1 MFLQNETAM
10 EIITAVKKLIKAELK
25 LWVAVSGTKRLF
37 VTKVNNVYDTSFTIL
52 PPTDNGKNLI
62 VTKKTELE
70 FMFTIENGKYFFTTK
85 PIGIIKENITLLAIE
100 LPASIQ
106 RNEMLAF
113 YRVEMLRR
121 IPVKLINVANGL
133 NDSNYKENDVVT
145 MTCTD
150 LSGGGMKLI
159 SPVFLDKDDVLEID
173 LSGLVDDIEKV
184 CAKVIRYIG
193 VEEEGHAVGIMFTS
207 LTESVRDK
215 IIRCVFQ
222 RQHDKERL
230 TDNFRRKNVF

>member
-1 MFLQNETAM
+1 MET
-10 EIITAVKKLIKAELK
+10 ITAVKKLIKPDLQ
-25 LWVAVSGTKRLF
+25 LWVAVSGTQRLF
-37 VTKVNNVYDTSFTIL
+37 FTKVSDVYDTSFTIF
-52 PPTDNGKNLI
+52 PPTDNGENLI

-70 FMFTIENGKYFFTTK
+70 FMFTIESGKYFFTTK

-106 RNEMLAF
+106 RSEMRAF

-121 IPVKLINVANGL
+121 IPVKLVKVANGL
-133 NDSNYKENDVVT
+133 NGTDYQKNDIIT

-159 SPVFLDKDDVLEID
+159 SPVPLDKDDVLEID
-173 LSGLVDDIEKV
+173 LSGLVEGLENV
-184 CAKVIRYIG
+184 SAKVIRYIG

-207 LTESVRDK
+207 LTESARDK
-215 IIRCVFQ
+215 IKRCVFQ
-222 RQHDKERL
+222 RQYNKERL
-230 TDNFRRKNVF
+230 IDNFRRKNVF

>member
-1 MFLQNETAM
+1 MET
-10 EIITAVKKLIKAELK
+10 ITAVKKLIKPDLQ
-25 LWVAVSGTKRLF
+25 LWVAVSGTQRLF
-37 VTKVNNVYDTSFTIL
+37 FTKVSDVYDTSFTIF
-52 PPTDNGKNLI
+52 PPTDNGENLI

-70 FMFTIENGKYFFTTK
+70 FMFTIESGKYFFTTK

-106 RNEMLAF
+106 RSEMRAF

-121 IPVKLINVANGL
+121 IPVKLVKVANGL
-133 NDSNYKENDVVT
+133 NGTDYQKNDIIT

-159 SPVFLDKDDVLEID
+159 SPVPLDKDDVLEID
-173 LSGLVDDIEKV
+173 LSGLVDGLENV
-184 CAKVIRYIG
+184 SAKVIRYIG

-207 LTESVRDK
+207 LTESARDK

-222 RQHDKERL
+222 RQYNKERL
-230 TDNFRRKNVF
+230 IDNFRRKNVF

>member
-1 MFLQNETAM
+1 MET
-10 EIITAVKKLIKAELK
+10 ITAVKKLIKPDLQ
-25 LWVAVSGTKRLF
+25 LWVAVSGTQRLF
-37 VTKVNNVYDTSFTIL
+37 FTKVSDVYDTSFTIL
-52 PPTDNGKNLI
+52 PPTDNGENLI

-70 FMFTIENGKYFFTTK
+70 FMFTIESGKYFFTTK

-106 RNEMLAF
+106 RNEMRAF

-121 IPVKLINVANGL
+121 IPVKLVKVANGL
-133 NDSNYKENDVVT
+133 NGTDYQKNDIIT

-159 SPVFLDKDDVLEID
+159 SPVPLDKDDELEID
-173 LSGLVDDIEKV
+173 LSGLVEGLENV
-184 CAKVIRYIG
+184 SAKVIRYIG

-207 LTESVRDK
+207 LTESARDK

-222 RQHDKERL
+222 RQYNKERL
-230 TDNFRRKNVF
+230 IDNFRRKNVF

>member
-1 MFLQNETAM
+1 MET
-10 EIITAVKKLIKAELK
+10 ITAVKKLIKPDLQ
-25 LWVAVSGTKRLF
+25 LWVAVSGTQRLF
-37 VTKVNNVYDTSFTIL
+37 FTKVSDVYDTSFTIL
-52 PPTDNGKNLI
+52 PPTDNGENLI

-70 FMFTIENGKYFFTTK
+70 FMFTIESGKYFFTTK

-100 LPASIQ
+100 LPANIQ
-106 RNEMLAF
+106 RNEMRAF
-113 YRVEMLRR
+113 YRIEMLRR
-121 IPVKLINVANGL
+121 IPVKLVRVAAGL
-133 NDSNYKENDVVT
+133 NGTDYQKNDIIT

-159 SPVFLDKDDVLEID
+159 SPVPLDKDDEVEID
-173 LSGLVDDIEKV
+173 LSGLVDGLENV
-184 CAKVIRYIG
+184 SAKVIRYIG

-207 LTESVRDK
+207 LTESARDK

-222 RQHDKERL
+222 RQYNKERL

>member
-1 MFLQNETAM
+1 MET
-10 EIITAVKKLIKAELK
+10 ITAVKKLIKPDLK
-25 LWVAVSGTKRLF
+25 LWVAVSGTQRLF
-37 VTKVNNVYDTSFTIL
+37 YTKVSDVYDTSFTIL
-52 PPTDNGKNLI
+52 PPTDNGENLI

-70 FMFTIENGKYFFTTK
+70 FMFTIESGKYFFTTK

-106 RNEMLAF
+106 RNEMRAF

-121 IPVKLINVANGL
+121 IPVKLVKVANGL
-133 NDSNYKENDVVT
+133 NGTDYQKNDIVT

-159 SPVFLDKDDVLEID
+159 SPVPLDKDDVLEID
-173 LSGLVDDIEKV
+173 LSGLVDGLENV
-184 CAKVIRYIG
+184 SAKVIRYIG

-207 LTESVRDK
+207 LTESARDK

-222 RQHDKERL
+222 RQYNKERL
-230 TDNFRRKNVF
+230 IDNFRRKNVF

>member
-1 MFLQNETAM
+1 MET
-10 EIITAVKKLIKAELK
+10 ITAVKKLIKPDLQ
-25 LWVAVSGTKRLF
+25 LWVAVSGTQRLF
-37 VTKVNNVYDTSFTIL
+37 FTKVSDVYDTSFTIL
-52 PPTDNGKNLI
+52 PPTDNGENLI

-70 FMFTIENGKYFFTTK
+70 FMFTIESGKYFFTTK

-106 RNEMLAF
+106 RSEMRAF

-121 IPVKLINVANGL
+121 IPVKLVRVAAGL
-133 NDSNYKENDVVT
+133 NGTDYQKNDIVT

-159 SPVFLDKDDVLEID
+159 SPVPLDKDDELEID
-173 LSGLVDDIEKV
+173 LSSLVDGLDNV
-184 CAKVIRYIG
+184 GAKVIRYIG

-207 LTESVRDK
+207 LTESARDK

-222 RQHDKERL
+222 RQYNKERL

>member
-1 MFLQNETAM
+1 MET
-10 EIITAVKKLIKAELK
+10 ITAVKKLIKPDLQ
-25 LWVAVSGTKRLF
+25 LWVAVSGTQRLF
-37 VTKVNNVYDTSFTIL
+37 FTKVSDVYDTSFTIL
-52 PPTDNGKNLI
+52 PPTDNGENLI

-70 FMFTIENGKYFFTTK
+70 FMFTIESGKYFFTTK

-106 RNEMLAF
+106 RSEMRAF

-121 IPVKLINVANGL
+121 IPVKLVRVAAGL
-133 NDSNYKENDVVT
+133 NGTDYQKNDIVT

-159 SPVFLDKDDVLEID
+159 SPVPLDKDDELEID
-173 LSGLVDDIEKV
+173 LSGLVDGLDNV
-184 CAKVIRYIG
+184 GAKVIRYIG
-193 VEEEGHAVGIMFTS
+193 GEEEGHAVGIMFTS
-207 LTESVRDK
+207 LTESARDK

-222 RQHDKERL
+222 RQYNKERL

>member
-1 MFLQNETAM
+1 MET
-10 EIITAVKKLIKAELK
+10 ITAVKKLIKPDLQ
-25 LWVAVSGTKRLF
+25 LWVAVSGTQRLF
-37 VTKVNNVYDTSFTIL
+37 FTKVSDVYDTSFTIL
-52 PPTDNGKNLI
+52 PPTDNGENLI
-62 VTKKTELE
+62 VTKKTERE
-70 FMFTIENGKYFFTTK
+70 FMFTIESGKYFFTTK

-106 RNEMLAF
+106 RNEMRAF

-121 IPVKLINVANGL
+121 IPVKLVKVANGL
-133 NDSNYKENDVVT
+133 NGTDYQKNDIVT

-159 SPVFLDKDDVLEID
+159 SPMPLDKDDVLEID
-173 LSGLVDDIEKV
+173 LSGLVEGLENV
-184 CAKVIRYIG
+184 SAKVIRYIG

-207 LTESVRDK
+207 LTESARDK

-222 RQHDKERL
+222 RQYNKERL
-230 TDNFRRKNVF
+230 IDNFRRKNVF

>member
-1 MFLQNETAM
+1 MET
-10 EIITAVKKLIKAELK
+10 ITAVKKLIKPDLQ
-25 LWVAVSGTKRLF
+25 LWVAVSGTQRLF
-37 VTKVNNVYDTSFTIL
+37 FTKVSDVYDTSFTIL
-52 PPTDNGKNLI
+52 PPTDNGENLI

-70 FMFTIENGKYFFTTK
+70 FMFTIESGKYFFTTK

-106 RNEMLAF
+106 RSEMRAF

-121 IPVKLINVANGL
+121 IPVKLVRVAAGL
-133 NDSNYKENDVVT
+133 NGTDYQKNDIVT

-159 SPVFLDKDDVLEID
+159 SPVPLDIDDELEID
-173 LSGLVDDIEKV
+173 LSGLVDGLDNV
-184 CAKVIRYIG
+184 GAKVIRYIG

-207 LTESVRDK
+207 LTESARDK

-222 RQHDKERL
+222 RQYNKERL
-230 TDNFRRKNVF
+230 TDNFSRKNVF

>member
-1 MFLQNETAM
+1 MET
-10 EIITAVKKLIKAELK
+10 ITAVKKLIKPDLQ
-25 LWVAVSGTKRLF
+25 LWVAVSGTQRLF
-37 VTKVNNVYDTSFTIL
+37 FTKVSDVYDTSFTIL
-52 PPTDNGKNLI
+52 PPTDNGENLI

-70 FMFTIENGKYFFTTK
+70 FMFTIESGKYFFTTK

-106 RNEMLAF
+106 RNEMRAF

-121 IPVKLINVANGL
+121 ITVKLVKVANGL
-133 NDSNYKENDVVT
+133 NGTDYQKNDIIT

-159 SPVFLDKDDVLEID
+159 SPVPLDKDDELEID
-173 LSGLVDDIEKV
+173 LSGLVDGLENV
-184 CAKVIRYIG
+184 SAKVIRYIG

-207 LTESVRDK
+207 LTESARDK

-222 RQHDKERL
+222 RQYNKERL
-230 TDNFRRKNVF
+230 IDNFRRKNVF

>member
-1 MFLQNETAM
+1 MET
-10 EIITAVKKLIKAELK
+10 ITAVKKLIKPDLQ
-25 LWVAVSGTKRLF
+25 LWVAVSGTQRLF
-37 VTKVNNVYDTSFTIL
+37 FTKVSDVYDTSFTIL
-52 PPTDNGKNLI
+52 PPTDNGENLI

-70 FMFTIENGKYFFTTK
+70 FMFTIESGKYFFTTK

-106 RNEMLAF
+106 RSEMRAF

-121 IPVKLINVANGL
+121 IPVKLVRVAAGL
-133 NDSNYKENDVVT
+133 NGTDYQKNDIVT

-159 SPVFLDKDDVLEID
+159 SPVPLDIDDELEID
-173 LSGLVDDIEKV
+173 LSGLVDGLDNDA
-184 CAKVIRYIG
+184 AKEIRYIG
-193 VEEEGHAVGIMFTS
+193 VEEEGQAVGIMFTS
-207 LTESVRDK
+207 LTESARDK

-222 RQHDKERL
+222 RQNNKERL
-230 TDNFRRKNVF
+230 TDNFSRKNVF

>member
-1 MFLQNETAM
+1 MET
-10 EIITAVKKLIKAELK
+10 ITAVKKLIKPDLQ
-25 LWVAVSGTKRLF
+25 LWVAVSGTQRLF
-37 VTKVNNVYDTSFTIL
+37 FTKVSDVYDTSFTIL
-52 PPTDNGKNLI
+52 PPTDNGENLI

-70 FMFTIENGKYFFTTK
+70 FMFTIESGKYFFTTK

-106 RNEMLAF
+106 RNEMRAF

-121 IPVKLINVANGL
+121 IPVKLVKVANGL
-133 NDSNYKENDVVT
+133 NGTDYQKNDIIT

-150 LSGGGMKLI
+150 LSGGGMKLA
-159 SPVFLDKDDVLEID
+159 SPIPLDKDDVLEID
-173 LSGLVDDIEKV
+173 LSGLVEGLENV
-184 CAKVIRYIG
+184 SAKVIRYIG

-207 LTESVRDK
+207 LTESARDK

-222 RQHDKERL
+222 RQYNKERL
-230 TDNFRRKNVF
+230 IDNFRRKNVF

>member
-1 MFLQNETAM
+1 MET
-10 EIITAVKKLIKAELK
+10 ITAVKKLIKPDLQ
-25 LWVAVSGTKRLF
+25 LWVAVSGTQRLF
-37 VTKVNNVYDTSFTIL
+37 FTKVSDVYDTSFTIL
-52 PPTDNGKNLI
+52 PPTDNGENLI

-70 FMFTIENGKYFFTTK
+70 FMFTIESGKYFFTTK

-106 RNEMLAF
+106 RNEMRAF

-121 IPVKLINVANGL
+121 IPVKLVRVVAGL
-133 NDSNYKENDVVT
+133 NGTDYQKNDIVT

-159 SPVFLDKDDVLEID
+159 SPVPLDKDDELEID
-173 LSGLVDDIEKV
+173 LSGLVDGLENV
-184 CAKVIRYIG
+184 SAKVIRYIG
-193 VEEEGHAVGIMFTS
+193 VEEEGYAVGIMFTS
-207 LTESVRDK
+207 LTESARDK

-222 RQHDKERL
+222 RQYNKERL
-230 TDNFRRKNVF
+230 IDNFRRKNVF

>member
-1 MFLQNETAM
+1 MET
-10 EIITAVKKLIKAELK
+10 ITAVKKLIKPDLQ
-25 LWVAVSGTKRLF
+25 LWVAVSGTQRLF
-37 VTKVNNVYDTSFTIL
+37 FTKVSDVYDTSFTIL
-52 PPTDNGKNLI
+52 PPTDNGENLI

-70 FMFTIENGKYFFTTK
+70 FMFTIESGKYFFTTK

-106 RNEMLAF
+106 RNEMRAF

-121 IPVKLINVANGL
+121 IPVKLVKVANGL
-133 NDSNYKENDVVT
+133 NGTDYQKNDIVT

-159 SPVFLDKDDVLEID
+159 SPVPLDKDDLLEID
-173 LSGLVDDIEKV
+173 LSGLVEGLENV
-184 CAKVIRYIG
+184 SAKVIRYIG

-207 LTESVRDK
+207 LTESARDK

-222 RQHDKERL
+222 RQYNKERL
-230 TDNFRRKNVF
+230 IDNFRRKNVF

>member
-1 MFLQNETAM
+1 MET
-10 EIITAVKKLIKAELK
+10 ITAVKKLIKPDLQ
-25 LWVAVSGTKRLF
+25 LWVAVSGTQRLF
-37 VTKVNNVYDTSFTIL
+37 FTKVSDVYDTSFTIL
-52 PPTDNGKNLI
+52 PPTDNGENLI

-70 FMFTIENGKYFFTTK
+70 FMFTIESGKYFFTTK

-106 RNEMLAF
+106 RNEMRAF

-121 IPVKLINVANGL
+121 IPVKLVKVANGL
-133 NDSNYKENDVVT
+133 NGTDYQKNDIIT
-145 MTCTD
+145 MKCTD

-159 SPVFLDKDDVLEID
+159 SPVPLDKDDVLEID
-173 LSGLVDDIEKV
+173 LSGLVEGLENV
-184 CAKVIRYIG
+184 SAKVIRYIG

-207 LTESVRDK
+207 LTESARDK

-222 RQHDKERL
+222 RQYNKERL
-230 TDNFRRKNVF
+230 IDNFRRKNVF

>member
-1 MFLQNETAM
+1 MET
-10 EIITAVKKLIKAELK
+10 ITAVKKLIKPDLQ
-25 LWVAVSGTKRLF
+25 LWVAVSGTQRLF
-37 VTKVNNVYDTSFTIL
+37 FTKVSDVYDTSFTIL
-52 PPTDNGKNLI
+52 PPTDNGENLI

-70 FMFTIENGKYFFTTK
+70 FMFTIESGKYFFTTK

-106 RNEMLAF
+106 RSEMRAF

-121 IPVKLINVANGL
+121 IPVKLVKVANGL
-133 NDSNYKENDVVT
+133 NGTDYQKNDIIT

-159 SPVFLDKDDVLEID
+159 SPVPLDKDDVLEID
-173 LSGLVDDIEKV
+173 LSGLVEGLENV
-184 CAKVIRYIG
+184 SAKVIRYIG

-207 LTESVRDK
+207 LTESARDK

-222 RQHDKERL
+222 RQYNKERL
-230 TDNFRRKNVF
+230 IDNFRRKNVF

>member
-1 MFLQNETAM
+1 MET
-10 EIITAVKKLIKAELK
+10 ITAVKKLIKPDLK
-25 LWVAVSGTKRLF
+25 LWVAVSGTQRLF
-37 VTKVNNVYDTSFTIL
+37 FTKVSDVYDTSFTIL
-52 PPTDNGKNLI
+52 PPTDNGENLI

-70 FMFTIENGKYFFTTK
+70 FMFTIESGKYFFTTK

-106 RNEMLAF
+106 RNEMRAF

-121 IPVKLINVANGL
+121 IPVKLVKVANGL
-133 NDSNYKENDVVT
+133 NGTDYQKNDIVT

-159 SPVFLDKDDVLEID
+159 SPVPLDKDDVLEID
-173 LSGLVDDIEKV
+173 LSGLVEGLENV
-184 CAKVIRYIG
+184 SAKVIRYIG

-207 LTESVRDK
+207 LTESARDK

-222 RQHDKERL
+222 RQYNKERL
-230 TDNFRRKNVF
+230 IDKFKKKNVF

>member
-1 MFLQNETAM
+1 MET
-10 EIITAVKKLIKAELK
+10 ITAVKKLIKPDLQ
-25 LWVAVSGTKRLF
+25 LWVAVSGTQRLF
-37 VTKVNNVYDTSFTIL
+37 FTKVSDVYDTSFTIL
-52 PPTDNGKNLI
+52 PPTDNGENLI

-70 FMFTIENGKYFFTTK
+70 FMFTIESGKYFFTTK

-106 RNEMLAF
+106 RSEMRAF

-121 IPVKLINVANGL
+121 IPVKLVKVANGL
-133 NDSNYKENDVVT
+133 NGTDYQKNDIIT

-150 LSGGGMKLI
+150 LSGGGMKLV
-159 SPVFLDKDDVLEID
+159 SPIPLDKDDMLEID
-173 LSGLVDDIEKV
+173 LSGLVEGLDNV
-184 CAKVIRYIG
+184 SAKVIRYIG

-207 LTESVRDK
+207 LTESARDK

-222 RQHDKERL
+222 RQYNKERL
-230 TDNFRRKNVF
+230 IDNFRRKNVF

>member
-1 MFLQNETAM
+1 MET
-10 EIITAVKKLIKAELK
+10 ITAVKKLIKPDLQ
-25 LWVAVSGTKRLF
+25 LWVAVSGTQRLF
-37 VTKVNNVYDTSFTIL
+37 FTKVSDVYDTSFTIL
-52 PPTDNGKNLI
+52 PPTDNGENLI

-70 FMFTIENGKYFFTTK
+70 FMFTIESGKYFFTTK

-106 RNEMLAF
+106 RSEMRAF

-121 IPVKLINVANGL
+121 IPVKLVRVAAGL
-133 NDSNYKENDVVT
+133 NGTDYQKNDIVT

-159 SPVFLDKDDVLEID
+159 SPVPLDKDDELEID
-173 LSGLVDDIEKV
+173 LSGLVDGLDNV
-184 CAKVIRYIG
+184 GAKVIRYIG

-207 LTESVRDK
+207 LTESARDK

-222 RQHDKERL
+222 RQYNKERL

>member
-1 MFLQNETAM
+1 MET
-10 EIITAVKKLIKAELK
+10 ITAVKKLIKPDLQ
-25 LWVAVSGTKRLF
+25 LWVAVSGTQRLF
-37 VTKVNNVYDTSFTIL
+37 FTKVSDVYDTSFTIL
-52 PPTDNGKNLI
+52 PPTDNGENLI

-70 FMFTIENGKYFFTTK
+70 FMFTIESGKYFFTTK

-106 RNEMLAF
+106 RNEMRAF

-121 IPVKLINVANGL
+121 IPVKLVKVANGL
-133 NDSNYKENDVVT
+133 NGTDYQKNDIIT

-159 SPVFLDKDDVLEID
+159 SPVPLDKDDVLEID
-173 LSGLVDDIEKV
+173 LSVLVEGLENVS
-184 CAKVIRYIG
+184 AKVIRYIG

-207 LTESVRDK
+207 LTESARDK

-222 RQHDKERL
+222 RQYNKERL
-230 TDNFRRKNVF
+230 IDNFRRKNVF

>member
-1 MFLQNETAM
+1 MET
-10 EIITAVKKLIKAELK
+10 ITAVKKLIKPDLQ
-25 LWVAVSGTKRLF
+25 LWVAVSGTQRLF
-37 VTKVNNVYDTSFTIL
+37 FTKVSDVYDTSFTIL
-52 PPTDNGKNLI
+52 PPTDNGENLI

-70 FMFTIENGKYFFTTK
+70 FMFTIESGKYFFTTK

-106 RNEMLAF
+106 RNEMRAF

-121 IPVKLINVANGL
+121 IPVKLVKVANGL
-133 NDSNYKENDVVT
+133 NGTDYQKNDIVT

-150 LSGGGMKLI
+150 LSGGGMKLA
-159 SPVFLDKDDVLEID
+159 SPIPLDKDDVLEID
-173 LSGLVDDIEKV
+173 LSGLVEGLENV
-184 CAKVIRYIG
+184 SAKVIRYIG

-207 LTESVRDK
+207 LTESARDK

-222 RQHDKERL
+222 RQYNKERL
-230 TDNFRRKNVF
+230 IDNFRRKNVF

>member
-1 MFLQNETAM
+1 MET
-10 EIITAVKKLIKAELK
+10 ITAVKKLIRSDLH
-25 LWVAVSGTKRLF
+25 LWVAVSGTQRLF
-37 VTKVNNVYDTSFTIL
+37 FTKVSDVYDTSFTIL
-52 PPTDNGKNLI
+52 PPTDNGENLI
-62 VTKKTELE
+62 VTKKTELK
-70 FMFTIENGKYFFTTK
+70 FMFIIESGKYFFTTK

-106 RNEMLAF
+106 RNEMRAF

-121 IPVKLINVANGL
+121 IPVKLVHAAAVFKGTDYQK
-133 NDSNYKENDVVT
+133 NDIVT

-159 SPVFLDKDDVLEID
+159 SPVPLDKDDELEID
-173 LSGLVDDIEKV
+173 LSGLVDDLENV
-184 CAKVIRYIG
+184 GAKVIRYIG

-207 LTESVRDK
+207 LTESARDK

-222 RQHDKERL
+222 RQYNKERL
-230 TDNFRRKNVF
+230 TDNFRRNNVF

>member
-1 MFLQNETAM
+1 MET
-10 EIITAVKKLIKAELK
+10 ITAVKKLIKPDLQ
-25 LWVAVSGTKRLF
+25 LWVAVSGTQRLF
-37 VTKVNNVYDTSFTIL
+37 FTKVSDVYDTSFTIL
-52 PPTDNGKNLI
+52 PPTDNGENLI

-70 FMFTIENGKYFFTTK
+70 FMFTIESGKYFFTTK

-106 RNEMLAF
+106 RNEMRAF

-121 IPVKLINVANGL
+121 IPVKLVKVANGL
-133 NDSNYKENDVVT
+133 NGTDYQKNDIIT

-159 SPVFLDKDDVLEID
+159 SPVPLDKDDVLEID
-173 LSGLVDDIEKV
+173 LSGLVEGLENV
-184 CAKVIRYIG
+184 SAKVIRYIG

-207 LTESVRDK
+207 LTESARDK

-222 RQHDKERL
+222 RQYNKERL
-230 TDNFRRKNVF
+230 IDNFRRKDVF

>member
-1 MFLQNETAM
+1 MET
-10 EIITAVKKLIKAELK
+10 ITAVKKLIKPDLQ
-25 LWVAVSGTKRLF
+25 LWVAVSGTQRLF
-37 VTKVNNVYDTSFTIL
+37 FTKVSDVYDTSFTIL
-52 PPTDNGKNLI
+52 PPTDNGENLI

-70 FMFTIENGKYFFTTK
+70 FMFTIESGKYFFTTK

-106 RNEMLAF
+106 RSEMRAF
-113 YRVEMLRR
+113 YRVEMLRH
-121 IPVKLINVANGL
+121 IPVKLVRVAAGL
-133 NDSNYKENDVVT
+133 NGTDYQKNDIVT

-159 SPVFLDKDDVLEID
+159 SPVPLDKDDELEID
-173 LSGLVDDIEKV
+173 LSGLVDGLDNV
-184 CAKVIRYIG
+184 GAKVIRYIG

-207 LTESVRDK
+207 LTESARDK

-222 RQHDKERL
+222 RQYNKERL

>member
-1 MFLQNETAM
+1 MET
-10 EIITAVKKLIKAELK
+10 ITAVKKLIKPDLQ
-25 LWVAVSGTKRLF
+25 LWVAVSGTQRLF
-37 VTKVNNVYDTSFTIL
+37 FTKVSDVYDTSFTIL
-52 PPTDNGKNLI
+52 PPTDNGENLI

-70 FMFTIENGKYFFTTK
+70 FMFTIESGKYFFTTK

-106 RNEMLAF
+106 RNEMRAF

-121 IPVKLINVANGL
+121 IPVKLVRVAAGL
-133 NDSNYKENDVVT
+133 NGTDYQKNDIIT

-159 SPVFLDKDDVLEID
+159 SPVPLDKDDELEID
-173 LSGLVDDIEKV
+173 LSGLVDGLENV
-184 CAKVIRYIG
+184 SAKVIRYIG

-207 LTESVRDK
+207 LTESARDK

-222 RQHDKERL
+222 RQYNKERL
-230 TDNFRRKNVF
+230 IDNFRRKNVF

>member
-1 MFLQNETAM
+1 MET
-10 EIITAVKKLIKAELK
+10 ITAVKKLIKPDLQ
-25 LWVAVSGTKRLF
+25 LWVAVSGTQRLF
-37 VTKVNNVYDTSFTIL
+37 YTKVSDVYDTSFTIL
-52 PPTDNGKNLI
+52 PPTDNGENLI

-70 FMFTIENGKYFFTTK
+70 FMFTIESGKYFFTTK

-106 RNEMLAF
+106 RNEMRAF

-121 IPVKLINVANGL
+121 IPVKLVKVANGL
-133 NDSNYKENDVVT
+133 NGTDYQKNDIVT

-159 SPVFLDKDDVLEID
+159 SPVPLDKDDLLEID
-173 LSGLVDDIEKV
+173 LSGLVEGLENV
-184 CAKVIRYIG
+184 SAKVIRYIG

-207 LTESVRDK
+207 LTESARDK

-222 RQHDKERL
+222 RQYNKERL
-230 TDNFRRKNVF
+230 IDNFRRKNVF

>member
-1 MFLQNETAM
+1 MET
-10 EIITAVKKLIKAELK
+10 ITAVKKLIKPDLQ
-25 LWVAVSGTKRLF
+25 LWVAVSGTQRLF
-37 VTKVNNVYDTSFTIL
+37 YTKVSDVYDTSFTIL
-52 PPTDNGKNLI
+52 PPTDNGENLI

-70 FMFTIENGKYFFTTK
+70 FMFTIESGKYFFTTK

-106 RNEMLAF
+106 RNEMRAF

-121 IPVKLINVANGL
+121 IPVKLVKVANGL
-133 NDSNYKENDVVT
+133 NGTDYQKNDIIT

-150 LSGGGMKLI
+150 LSGGGMKLV
-159 SPVFLDKDDVLEID
+159 SPIPLDKDDMLEID
-173 LSGLVDDIEKV
+173 LSGLVEGLDNV
-184 CAKVIRYIG
+184 SAKVIRYIG

-207 LTESVRDK
+207 LTESARDK

-222 RQHDKERL
+222 RQYNKERL
-230 TDNFRRKNVF
+230 IDNFRRKNVF

>member
-1 MFLQNETAM
+1 MET
-10 EIITAVKKLIKAELK
+10 ITAVKKLIKPDLQ
-25 LWVAVSGTKRLF
+25 LWVAVSGTQRLF
-37 VTKVNNVYDTSFTIL
+37 FTKVSDVYDTSFTIL
-52 PPTDNGKNLI
+52 PPIDNGENLI

-70 FMFTIENGKYFFTTK
+70 FMFTIESGKYFFTTK

-106 RNEMLAF
+106 RSEMRAF

-121 IPVKLINVANGL
+121 IPVKLVKVANGL
-133 NDSNYKENDVVT
+133 NGTDYQKNDIIT

-159 SPVFLDKDDVLEID
+159 SPVPLDKDDVLEID
-173 LSGLVDDIEKV
+173 LSGLVEGLENV
-184 CAKVIRYIG
+184 SAKVIRYIG

-207 LTESVRDK
+207 LTESARDK

-222 RQHDKERL
+222 RQYNKERL
-230 TDNFRRKNVF
+230 IDNFRRKNVF

>member
-1 MFLQNETAM
+1 MET
-10 EIITAVKKLIKAELK
+10 ITAVKKFIKPDLQ
-25 LWVAVSGTKRLF
+25 LWVAVSGTQRLF
-37 VTKVNNVYDTSFTIL
+37 FTKVSDVYDTSFTIL
-52 PPTDNGKNLI
+52 PPTDNGENLI

-70 FMFTIENGKYFFTTK
+70 FMFTIESGKYFFTTK

-106 RNEMLAF
+106 RSEMRAF
-113 YRVEMLRR
+113 YRVEMLRH
-121 IPVKLINVANGL
+121 IPVKLVRVAAGL
-133 NDSNYKENDVVT
+133 NGTDYQKNDIVT

-159 SPVFLDKDDVLEID
+159 SPVPLDKDDELEID
-173 LSGLVDDIEKV
+173 LSGLVDGLDNV
-184 CAKVIRYIG
+184 GAKVIRYIG

-207 LTESVRDK
+207 LTESARDK

-222 RQHDKERL
+222 RQYNKERL

>member
-1 MFLQNETAM
+1 MET
-10 EIITAVKKLIKAELK
+10 ITAVKKLIKPDLQ
-25 LWVAVSGTKRLF
+25 LWVAVSGTQRLF
-37 VTKVNNVYDTSFTIL
+37 YTKVSDVYDTSFTIL
-52 PPTDNGKNLI
+52 PPTDNGENLI

-70 FMFTIENGKYFFTTK
+70 FMFTIESGKYFFTTK

-106 RNEMLAF
+106 RNEMRAF

-121 IPVKLINVANGL
+121 IPVKLVKVANGL
-133 NDSNYKENDVVT
+133 NGTDYQKNDIIT

-150 LSGGGMKLI
+150 LSGGGMKLV
-159 SPVFLDKDDVLEID
+159 SPIPLDKDDVLEID
-173 LSGLVDDIEKV
+173 LSGLVEGLENV
-184 CAKVIRYIG
+184 SAKVIRYIG

-207 LTESVRDK
+207 LTESARDK

-222 RQHDKERL
+222 RQYNKERL
-230 TDNFRRKNVF
+230 IDNFRRKNVF

>member
-1 MFLQNETAM
+1 MET
-10 EIITAVKKLIKAELK
+10 ITAVKKLIKPDLQ
-25 LWVAVSGTKRLF
+25 LWVAVSGTQRLF
-37 VTKVNNVYDTSFTIL
+37 FTKVSDVYDTSFTIL
-52 PPTDNGKNLI
+52 PPTDNGENLI

-70 FMFTIENGKYFFTTK
+70 FMFTIESGKYFFTTK

-106 RNEMLAF
+106 RSEMRAF

-121 IPVKLINVANGL
+121 IPVKLVKVANGL
-133 NDSNYKENDVVT
+133 NGTDYQKNDIVT

-159 SPVFLDKDDVLEID
+159 SPVPLDKDDVLEID
-173 LSGLVDDIEKV
+173 LSGLVEGLENV
-184 CAKVIRYIG
+184 SAKVIRYIG

-207 LTESVRDK
+207 LTESARDK

-222 RQHDKERL
+222 RQYNKERL
-230 TDNFRRKNVF
+230 IDNFRRKNVF